1 MLEPCGLPTRIDLYS
16 TAFSEG
22 EMLTLYAFDT
32 LTFNLFD
39 CRDGSQLLS
48 DTVHKVSESSD
59 STRCS
64 KMYTRVSSVIKP
76 LSTRLLASSFLLP
89 ALKLSL
95 MSYSAPGKL

>member
-1 MLEPCGLPTRIDLYS
+1 MNHADSPIRIDLYS

-32 LTFNLFD
+32 LTFYVID

-64 KMYTRVSSVIKP
+64 KMYTRVPLVKKP
-76 LSTRLLASSFLLP
+76 LSTRLSASSFLPL
-89 ALKLSL
+89 ALKSSL
-95 MSYSAPGKL
+95 MSCSAPGKL